1 MPLELIT
8 ILILVLVFVA
18 SAVLKIN
25 MGAIALVA
33 AFLVGTL
40 LLGEG
45 VDDVLSGFPTDL
57 FIILVG
63 VTFLF
68 AIAQNNGTI
77 DWVVERA
84 VHLTG
89 GRTWALPWV
98 MFAIAAALGAAG
110 AVPPAAVAIIAPT
123 ALSLARRNGISPL
136 FMGLMIANGVSAGEF
151 SPIGV
156 FGIIVNGLADQAGL
170 AYSPG
175 LLFVSTFAFNFV
187 LCLVLHFWFTRRNA
201 PRIEPIETT
210 SVALTSATLPR
221 TTTPVVLTLVA
232 ILGMVASVLFFSV
245 NIGFAALTAAVVV
258 SVVSPAAGKAAVPMI
273 AWPTVFLIT
282 GIVTYVALLQRA
294 GAIEYLGEAVGSV
307 GMPLLAAFLICLL
320 GGVVSAFASTT
331 GILGA
336 LVPLAVPFMLAGE
349 VNSVTMLI
357 ALAIAS
363 SVVDASP
370 FSTTGALII
379 ANVPAAQRDK
389 LFGQLLRW
397 GLSMIVVAPLLAWAI
412 FVLPGW

>member
-1 MPLELIT
+1 MPLELIS
-8 ILILVLVFVA
+8 IAVLVVIFVA
-18 SAVLKIN
+18 SALLKIN

-33 AFLVGTL
+33 TFLVGTL
-40 LLGEG
+40 LAGEG
-45 VDDVLSGFPTDL
+45 IDDVLSGFPTDL
-57 FIILVG
+57 FVILVG

-84 VHLTG
+84 VFLTG

-98 MFAIAAALGAAG
+98 MFTIAAALGAAG

-175 LLFVSTFAFNFV
+175 LLFLSTFTFNLL
-187 LCLVLHFWFTRRNA
+187 LCLVLHLWFTRRNA
-201 PRIEPIETT
+201 PKVDVVDTT
-210 SVALTSATLPR
+210 SIPASRADLPATTVA
-221 TTTPVVLTLVA
+221 VVLTLCA
-232 ILGMVASVLFFSV
+232 ILGMVASVLFFAV

-258 SVVSPAAGKAAVPMI
+258 SIVSPRAGKAAVPMI

-282 GIVTYVALLQRA
+282 GIVTYVGLLERV
-294 GAIEYLGEAVGSV
+294 GAIDYLGNAVGSV
-307 GMPLLAAFLICLL
+307 GAPLLAALLICLL

-336 LVPLAVPFMLAGE
+336 LVPLAVPFMLAGD

-357 ALAIAS
+357 ALSIAS

-379 ANVPAAQRDK
+379 ANVPAEHRDR
-389 LFGQLLRW
+389 LFSQLLRW
-397 GLSMIVVAPLLAWAI
+397 GLSMIVVAPVLAWTI